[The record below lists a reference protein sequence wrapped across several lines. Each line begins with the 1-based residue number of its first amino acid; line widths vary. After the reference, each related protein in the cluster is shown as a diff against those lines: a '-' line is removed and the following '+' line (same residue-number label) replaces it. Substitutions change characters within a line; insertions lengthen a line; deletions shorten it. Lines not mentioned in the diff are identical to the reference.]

1 MNSSLKTFLLALVS
15 TLGVGAVMFG
25 GYSLWKRVTQSPS
38 DKYRTEMRALIADAR
53 EGVRMIRMSASP
65 RDLIEMRERI
75 VKRAVAMPPVSRD
88 LVEGTDVFDQ
98 SLQLIC
104 NYATLAR
111 DLKVNQLK
119 ADYEYSDSE
128 RERIRVVSAKTADG
142 WERVLNGLEDLL
154 NTTSEKK
161 AD

>member
-1 MNSSLKTFLLALVS
+1 MNSSLKTFLLAMVS
-15 TLGVGAVMFG
+15 TLGVGVAVFG
-25 GYSLWKRVTQSPS
+25 GYSLWKRVTEPPP

-65 RDLIEMRERI
+65 KDLTEMRERI
-75 VKRAVAMPPVSRD
+75 VKRAVGMPPVSKD
-88 LVEGTDVFDQ
+88 LTEGTEVFDQ

-104 NYATLAR
+104 KYATLAR
-111 DLKVNQLK
+111 DFKVNQLK
-119 ADYEYSDSE
+119 ADYDYSDSE
-128 RERIRVVSAKTADG
+128 RERIRVVSTKTADG

-154 NTTSEKK
+154 NTTSQKK